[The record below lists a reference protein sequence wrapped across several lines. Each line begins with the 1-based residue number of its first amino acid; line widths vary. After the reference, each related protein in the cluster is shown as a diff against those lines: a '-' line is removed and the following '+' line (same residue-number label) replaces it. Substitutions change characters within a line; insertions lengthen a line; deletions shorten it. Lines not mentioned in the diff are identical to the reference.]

1 MSQAAFWE
9 SCDHSFRDK
18 TYFIIFIEYYIYTVY
33 YIYILNL
40 PSYLLAASPYLCVC
54 VWVFSGVQ
62 LFVTPWAVVHQ
73 APWSVGFYKQEY

>member
-9 SCDHSFRDK
+9 NCDHSSRDK
-18 TYFIIFIEYYIYTVY
+18 IVYYIYIILYLHVVY

-54 VWVFSGVQ
+54 VCVFSGVQ
-62 LFVTPWAVVHQ
+62 LFVTH
-73 APWSVGFYKQEY
+73 GL